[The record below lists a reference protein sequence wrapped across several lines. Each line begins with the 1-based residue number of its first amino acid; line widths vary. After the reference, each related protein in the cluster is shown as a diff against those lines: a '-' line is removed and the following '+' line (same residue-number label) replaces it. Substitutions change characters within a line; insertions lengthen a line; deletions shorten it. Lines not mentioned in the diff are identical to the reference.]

1 MNRINRKRILT
12 ISLSWLFIGLFL
24 GIYDHFTL
32 ISHLSTPSPNYRFVD
47 GLLFHMGAGFSGGL
61 VGSFVLLHVNDRY
74 RSEPYYKGLIVIV
87 FFYVLITGS
96 ITLLTSAI
104 PPTIEYAFLSDE
116 WVQLFQVQLFTTFH
130 LKNTMFWACI
140 VAVTYFF
147 LQMSNKF
154 GPGNLR
160 KVLSG
165 TYNVPKTENRI
176 FMFLDLKSSTSIA
189 EKLGSQKYHSFLK
202 NIFADITNP
211 IMKSEGD
218 IYQYVGDEVVISW
231 PVDERSNVSNCI
243 HCFFNIKDHLSKLE
257 DKYDGDFGELPVFKA
272 GAHYGTVIAGEIGVI
287 KRDITYSGDILNTTA
302 RIQGQCNALSSEF
315 LISKP
320 LYDLINEKDVWT
332 FTSQGA
338 IELRGKTEKLDLFSV
353 KLGKTTF

>member
-1 MNRINRKRILT
+1 MNRINRKRVFT
-12 ISLSWLFIGLFL
+12 ISLAWLFIGLFL
-24 GIYDHFTL
+24 GVYDHFTL
-32 ISHLSTPSPNYRFVD
+32 ISHLATPSPSYRFID
-47 GLLFHMGAGFSGGL
+47 GLLFHAGAGLSGGF
-61 VGSFVLLHVNDRY
+61 VGSFVLLHVNDTY
-74 RSEPYYKGLIVIV
+74 RSEPYYKGLVVIV

-104 PPTIEYAFLSDE
+104 PPTIEYPFLSAE
-116 WVQLFQVQLFTTFH
+116 WHELFQIQLITTFH

-140 VAVTYFF
+140 VAITYFF

-154 GPGNLR
+154 GPGNLK

-176 FMFLDLKSSTSIA
+176 FMFLDLKSSTTIA
-189 EKLGSQKYHSFLK
+189 EKLGSEKYHSFLK
-202 NIFADITNP
+202 NIFADITNA

-231 PVDERSNVSNCI
+231 PVGAKSNASNCI
-243 HCFFNIKDHLSKLE
+243 HCFFNIKDHLTKMS
-257 DKYDGDFGELPVFKA
+257 DKYTSDFGEIPVFKA

-302 RIQGQCNALSSEF
+302 RIQSQCNTLNSEF
-315 LISKP
+315 LISGS
-320 LYDLINEKDVWT
+320 LYDLITEKGPWR
-332 FTSQGA
+332 FMNQGA
-338 IELRGKTEKLDLFSV
+338 IELKGKSEKLELFAV
-353 KLGKTTF
+353 NEK